1 MSFVFLLYNWSSGI
15 GTAHF
20 FLLILHIFVSN
31 QFCSLQSEFLV
42 AFECG
47 ERSAFFEL
55 WDKHVST
62 ELRGGDPMCQN
73 LEFSTSVYFAVYPSR
88 MGVRVG
94 VREGGRE

>member
-1 MSFVFLLYNWSSGI
+1 M
-15 GTAHF
+15 
-20 FLLILHIFVSN
+20 
-31 QFCSLQSEFLV
+31 

-62 ELRGGDPMCQN
+62 ELRGGDPTCQS

-88 MGVRVG
+88 TGVRVG
-94 VREGGRE
+94 EGREGVSVGEGREGGGEGREGGRG

>member
-1 MSFVFLLYNWSSGI
+1 M
-15 GTAHF
+15 
-20 FLLILHIFVSN
+20 
-31 QFCSLQSEFLV
+31 

-62 ELRGGDPMCQN
+62 ELRGGDPTCQS

-88 MGVRVG
+88 MGVRLREGREG
-94 VREGGRE
+94 VREGRG

>member
-1 MSFVFLLYNWSSGI
+1 M
-15 GTAHF
+15 
-20 FLLILHIFVSN
+20 
-31 QFCSLQSEFLV
+31 

-62 ELRGGDPMCQN
+62 ELRGGDPTCQS

-88 MGVRVG
+88 MGVRGEG
-94 VREGGRE
+94 VSEGGRKGGREGGREGGGE